1 VTAAQLSAVF
11 FLQMAVILAAC
22 RAMGWVARRIGQP
35 QVVGEMIAGVLL
47 GPSLFGLL
55 APTAQHALFPA
66 ESLKTLYV
74 GAQLGIALYMFLVGL
89 EMRTEVLRTR
99 IRGAAAVSM
108 SGIVVPFT
116 LGVLLAVA
124 IAPLPGLFSGEARL
138 FEKCLFLGASMAIT
152 AFPVLARIIHERKL
166 TGTPLGTL
174 TLAAGAADDA
184 TAWCIFAIVLATFGG
199 GSGLAVKAIAGGLAY
214 TVLTLTVGRALLK
227 RLGTAAE
234 RAGRITPPILGVTL
248 AVLMLGAWAMDVAG
262 LHAVFG
268 GYLLGVAMP
277 RGLFAKELR
286 VQLEPLAVVLL
297 IPMFFTFA
305 GLTTRLDLVNS
316 LQMGWILL
324 AVLVVACVGKG
335 VACWAAA
342 RLAGEDNRTAM
353 AVGTLMNARGVME
366 LILLNIGLQQGLI
379 LPGLYSVLVV
389 MAIVTTLIATPLFEL
404 LYGRP
409 ARAAGTFGATRAS

>member
-1 VTAAQLSAVF
+1 MTAAQLSAVF

-227 RLGTAAE
+227 RLGTATE
-234 RAGRITPPILGVTL
+234 RAGRITPPIL
-248 AVLMLGAWAMDVAG
+248 A
-262 LHAVFG
+262 
-268 GYLLGVAMP
+268 
-277 RGLFAKELR
+277 
-286 VQLEPLAVVLL
+286 
-297 IPMFFTFA
+297 
-305 GLTTRLDLVNS
+305 
-316 LQMGWILL
+316 
-324 AVLVVACVGKG
+324 
-335 VACWAAA
+335 
-342 RLAGEDNRTAM
+342 
-353 AVGTLMNARGVME
+353 
-366 LILLNIGLQQGLI
+366 
-379 LPGLYSVLVV
+379 
-389 MAIVTTLIATPLFEL
+389 
-404 LYGRP
+404 
-409 ARAAGTFGATRAS
+409 